1 MLTIKLKV
9 CLNILLSALSVHGLN
24 IQSYGHLP
32 FPQNMKANQYETIEG
47 VLKRK
52 NEDISMFL

>member
-1 MLTIKLKV
+1 MFKV
-9 CLNILLSALSVHGLN
+9 YLNILLSALSAYGLN

-32 FPQNMKANQYETIEG
+32 FPQNMKSNQYETIQG

-52 NEDISMFL
+52 NEEISIFT